1 MPTATYE
8 LISSGNGNGSADT
21 ITLSSIP
28 ATYTDLVLV
37 IKAKNASGALS
48 GVRVRFNGDTNNN
61 NYSGVRISVGPST
74 IDDERDPAGLYA
86 INAINDEFNV
96 GVVNIM
102 NYSSTAMRKSTLTLS
117 GWARSAGDF
126 VRVHLG
132 TWRDTSAITSV
143 TLFNDTSYAWT
154 TDSTITLYG
163 IKAS

>member
-8 LISSGNGNGSADT
+8 LISTGNGNGSADT

-37 IKAKNASGALS
+37 IKAKNVSGAIS
-48 GVRVRFNGDTNNN
+48 GVRLRFNGDTTDG
-61 NYSGVRISVGPST
+61 NYSGVRVSVGPST
-74 IDDERDPAGLYA
+74 IDDERDPAGSYV
-86 INAINDEFNV
+86 INAVNDEFNV

-102 NYSSTAMRKSTLTLS
+102 GYSSTAFRKSTLTLS
-117 GWARSAGDF
+117 GWARSGSDF
-126 VRVHLG
+126 IRVHLG
-132 TWRDTSAITSV
+132 TWKDTSAITSV
-143 TLFNDTSYAWT
+143 TLFNDSSYAWT